1 MKASGTGGIKLDK
14 IEVKFKKL
22 VSWAKLPEYE
32 TRGAVGC
39 DLAIA
44 IQEEIVL
51 YPNEVR
57 SLPTGF
63 AMMIP
68 QGYEAQIRSRAGMAG
83 KGIIVANAPG
93 TIDSEHVGEVKVLLL
108 NVTDKPVRILPGQK
122 VAQMVF
128 APVVQAGFSEVS

>member
-1 MKASGTGGIKLDK
+1 MEK

-32 TRGAVGC
+32 TRGAAGC

-51 YPNEVR
+51 YPNEVK

-63 AMMIP
+63 AMLIP
-68 QGYEAQIRSRAGMAG
+68 KGYEAQIRSRAGMAG
-83 KGIIVANAPG
+83 KGIVVANAPG
-93 TIDSEHVGEVKVLLL
+93 TIDCEHVGEVKILLL

-128 APVVQAGFSEVS
+128 APVVQVGFAEQA

>member
-1 MKASGTGGIKLDK
+1 MIEGRTRMEK

-22 VSWAKLPEYE
+22 VSWAHLPEYE

-39 DLAIA
+39 DICVANP
-44 IQEEIVL
+44 EEIIL

-63 AMMIP
+63 AIMIP
-68 QGYEAQIRSRAGMAG
+68 SGYEGQIRSRAGMAG
-83 KGIIVANAPG
+83 KGIIVANAPA
-93 TIDSEHVGEVKVLLL
+93 TIDGEHIGEIKIMLL
-108 NVTDKPVRILPGQK
+108 NVTDKPVRVLPGQK

-128 APVVQAGFSEVS
+128 GPVVQAEFTEES

>member
-1 MKASGTGGIKLDK
+1 MDK

-108 NVTDKPVRILPGQK
+108 NVTDKPVRVLPGQK

>member
-1 MKASGTGGIKLDK
+1 MEK
-14 IEVKFKKL
+14 IDVKFKKL
-22 VSWAKLPEYE
+22 VSWAHLPEYE

-39 DLAIA
+39 DISVAH
-44 IQEEIVL
+44 QEEIIL
-51 YPNEVR
+51 YPNEVK

-68 QGYEAQIRSRAGMAG
+68 SGYEAQIRSRAGMAG
-83 KGIIVANAPG
+83 KGIVVANSPA
-93 TIDSEHVGEVKVLLL
+93 TIDGEHIGEIKILLL

-128 APVVQAGFSEVS
+128 GPVVQAVFKEES

>member
-1 MKASGTGGIKLDK
+1 MNNQGWRETEMEK

-32 TRGAVGC
+32 TRGAAGC

-51 YPNEVR
+51 YPNEVK

-63 AMMIP
+63 AMLIP
-68 QGYEAQIRSRAGMAG
+68 KGYEAQIRSRAGMAG
-83 KGIIVANAPG
+83 KGIVVANAPG
-93 TIDSEHVGEVKVLLL
+93 TIDCEHVGEVKILLL

-128 APVVQAGFSEVS
+128 APVVQVDFAEQA

>member
-1 MKASGTGGIKLDK
+1 MGN

-22 VSWAKLPEYE
+22 VDWAKIPEYE
-32 TRGAVGC
+32 TRGAAGC

-57 SLPTGF
+57 SLPSGL

-68 QGYEAQIRSRAGMAG
+68 PGYEAQIRSRAGMAG
-83 KGIIVANAPG
+83 KGIVVANAPA
-93 TIDSEHVGEVKVLLL
+93 TIDSDHNGEVKILLL
-108 NVTDKPVRILPGQK
+108 NVTDKPVRVLPGQK

-128 APVVQAGFSEVS
+128 APVVQASFTNDI

>member
-1 MKASGTGGIKLDK
+1 MEK

-22 VSWAKLPEYE
+22 VAWAKIPEYE
-32 TRGAVGC
+32 TRGAAGC

-63 AMMIP
+63 AMMLP
-68 QGYEAQIRSRAGMAG
+68 SGYEAQIRSRAGMAG
-83 KGIIVANAPG
+83 KGIVVANAPG
-93 TIDSEHVGEVKVLLL
+93 TIDCEHNGEVKILLL
-108 NVTDKPVRILPGQK
+108 NVTDKPVRVLPGQK

-128 APVVQAGFSEVS
+128 APVVQASFATEI